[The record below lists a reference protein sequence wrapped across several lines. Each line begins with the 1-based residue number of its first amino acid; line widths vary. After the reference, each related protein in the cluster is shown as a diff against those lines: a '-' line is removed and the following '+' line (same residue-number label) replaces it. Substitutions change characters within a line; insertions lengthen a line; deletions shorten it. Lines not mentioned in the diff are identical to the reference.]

1 MPENEAL
8 ELNSIIFPQRSIA
21 YFNVHTPPF
30 CHTIAGGRCAVE
42 PPAQRQSGRT
52 PTLGRNTRACNAW
65 TGSARGV
72 VGMSLARQRGNVM
85 NRLKFPV
92 SPIDAVAKRPRGK
105 LKI

>member
-1 MPENEAL
+1 M
-8 ELNSIIFPQRSIA
+8 
-21 YFNVHTPPF
+21 
-30 CHTIAGGRCAVE
+30 E

-52 PTLGRNTRACNAW
+52 PTLGRNTRARNARARDTSARNTWACNAW

-105 LKI
+105 LKIDNQCWTSGPGVTKSGLERISNK